1 LRVRILLRA
10 AKMFPVG
17 TPDYDE
23 IDELTT
29 MINHKVGFKR
39 IDFEKMTEKAI
50 EKLKSRK
57 DKIIMKKLLESL
69 YTLANERGLGPS
81 LFMGRTETEMASK
94 NWANIFHAAVVAK
107 KLNLENAP
115 KEEQDA
121 ARAAARL
128 IYAHRNHPYDVEAP
142 ASVLCRMLGP
152 VKCKMNLKTA
162 INRKELE
169 VPLAMRILSHG
180 RAGSLCDQVGPWQCH
195 ESLAKAKALG
205 HSSII
210 AAISATQFAYKMT
223 LEK

>member
-1 LRVRILLRA
+1 MPRPQPDPDDLELDGDVIHEPSPVALRVRILLRA

-69 YTLANERGLGPS
+69 YTLANERGLGPH

-115 KEEQDA
+115 KDEQD
-121 ARAAARL
+121 
-128 IYAHRNHPYDVEAP
+128 
-142 ASVLCRMLGP
+142 GQ
-152 VKCKMNLKTA
+152 
-162 INRKELE
+162 ELRH
-169 VPLAMRILSHG
+169 A
-180 RAGSLCDQVGPWQCH
+180 
-195 ESLAKAKALG
+195 
-205 HSSII
+205 
-210 AAISATQFAYKMT
+210 
-223 LEK
+223 